1 MQQVQLRMKFHPDR
15 RQRITALALAFLAA
29 LPGRAAGEGESVWH
43 AVVPGVLQS
52 AGYPCAYA
60 LLDGPH
66 ALLIGAPNGVRLPEG
81 KRYGMERWA
90 LALLTHHHR
99 DSCAG
104 AAALAAAGVPVRAP
118 RKSEALLSPEHV
130 RAYWRAALPAVTPG
144 RFPPLFERSW
154 NRWSYLVHP
163 TGIDGLRYDL
173 EDGQTIAWRGWTV
186 EVLATPG
193 HSPDHLA
200 FVARRSPRGAK
211 PVLAFCGDALCR
223 PGKVWSPYTTDWHH
237 VQSDGLQ
244 AAAASLDRLAE
255 CKPDLLCPEH
265 GPVIARDVSQA
276 LTKTAAGLRRAALLK
291 SYERYTKE
299 TLGQP
304 VRVAFLA
311 PDQVGSANPQGNPR
325 PWTKL
330 SPHLYLTGNT
340 YALASKD
347 GPVLLVD
354 PYSENLVQRLEEL
367 RRDHGAGPAEVV
379 LVSHAHNDHYT
390 GIFALPRREQFQ
402 VWTLDRIADVIGDP
416 VKYRAPYV
424 DARPVKTDR
433 RLEAGQTVTWRE
445 YELKVHHQPGQT
457 AFAMGVEVVVDGKRC
472 LFTGDNFYHADQY
485 SGSGGW
491 SGLNRGL
498 PGGYVQTTRQVMAL
512 RPDWVLAEHGGA
524 FEYQAEDFRRRLRWA
539 EEAAAAADALSPS
552 GRHVVDWDPHRIRV
566 EPVLVPA
573 FPGRSARVHVVVAS
587 PAGDEQR
594 YRLHFARPDIVRA
607 PDLEVTV
614 PPRSE
619 ARREV
624 ELSLSSRLSPGRY
637 VVPCVAVQGD
647 SEDGSDPFVILEVE

>member
-1 MQQVQLRMKFHPDR
+1 MTNARLIPWLS
-15 RQRITALALAFLAA
+15 IILAALAFLPA
-29 LPGRAAGEGESVWH
+29 PAAGASDTAWRE
-43 AVVPGVLQS
+43 VVPGVLQS

-60 LLDGPH
+60 LLDGPN
-66 ALLIGAPNGVRLPEG
+66 ALLIGAPQGVSLPDR
-81 KRYGMERWA
+81 KRYGVEGWE
-90 LALLTHHHR
+90 LVLLTHHHR

-118 RKSEALLSPEHV
+118 RKSETLLAPEHV
-130 RAYWRAALPAVTPG
+130 RAYWKAALPAATPG
-144 RFPPLFERSW
+144 RFPPLLERSW
-154 NRWSYLVHP
+154 NRWAYLVHP
-163 TGIDGLRYDL
+163 TGIEGLRCDL
-173 EDGQTIAWRGWTV
+173 EDGQAIVWHGWSI

-200 FVARRSPRGAK
+200 FAARRSPQGGK
-211 PVLAFCGDALCR
+211 PILAFCGDALCR

-237 VQSDGLQ
+237 QQSDGLER
-244 AAAASLDRLAE
+244 AAASLERLAE

-265 GPVIARDVSQA
+265 GPVIARDVPQA
-276 LTKTAAGLRRAALLK
+276 LAATAAGLRRAALLK
-291 SYERYTKE
+291 SYERYTRE
-299 TLGQP
+299 TLGHP
-304 VRVAFLA
+304 VRVALLA
-311 PDQVGSANPQGNPR
+311 PDQVGSANPQGNPK

-340 YALASKD
+340 YALASKE

-354 PYSENLVQRLEEL
+354 PYAQNLPQRLEEL
-367 RRDHGAGPAEVV
+367 RRDHGVGPAEVV

-390 GIFALPRREQFQ
+390 GIFALPKREAFQ

-416 VKYRAPYV
+416 LKYRAPYV
-424 DARPVKTDR
+424 DARVVKADR
-433 RLEAGQTVTWRE
+433 RLEAEQTVRWRE
-445 YELKVHHQPGQT
+445 YELKIHHQPGQT

-498 PGGYVQTTRQVMAL
+498 PDGYVQTIRQVIAL

-552 GRHVVDWDPHRIRV
+552 GRHAVDWDPHRVRV
-566 EPVLVPA
+566 EPVLVTA
-573 FPGRSARVHVVVAS
+573 VPGRSVRARVVVS
-587 PAGDEQR
+587 NPADHER
-594 YRLHFARPDIVRA
+594 RCRLHFARPDIVRV
-607 PDLEVTV
+607 PDLEIALL
-614 PPRSE
+614 PRSE

-624 ELSLSSRLSPGRY
+624 EFSLSSRLGPGRH
-637 VVPCVAVQGD
+637 VVPCVAVED
-647 SEDGSDPFVILEVE
+647 ESEDGSDAFVILEVE